1 MQAFSPGPTVRMVMP
16 VFCSLCS
23 LQILACSA
31 GTGVLA
37 TWPAKLG
44 QKSSSAEQEN
54 EGAWKF
60 LQHGPG
66 CPAVR
71 EKFPISLQ
79 DQVEG
84 VDLLAAGAN
93 MVCPLTI
100 VTGL

>member
-1 MQAFSPGPTVRMVMP
+1 MP

-60 LQHGPG
+60 LQHRPG
-66 CPAVR
+66 CPTVR